1 MKTIIENDNRVGNT
15 NGDPQENHEN
25 EEKKEFKINGRNFM
39 LTINDKVMEHEK
51 EIIKYFQ
58 KYKAFQYMLICEHD
72 KPQIHHHMY
81 VQLNQARV
89 INSKYLYGAH
99 IENCYGSAQQNVN
112 YLRALDEKHIRKGI
126 KSKDIY
132 EFGTLKERGG
142 RRIKDIL
149 KMNDEDVMNMDI
161 NQMNAIFK
169 IKGIPKTKIED
180 WHKDV
185 KIYYV
190 WGPSGIGKSLYAKEL
205 VKEHG
210 YDEFTELKHI
220 GNFWNCGGI
229 EITGAAIYDD
239 FRDNHMTASEFIN
252 FIDYN
257 VHSMNFKGG
266 YTKNKLNLIII
277 TSIQSPNEI
286 YKTCQGEPRNQW
298 MRRMEIIDMNE
309 KNINKFFKCTNEI
322 TI

>member
-1 MKTIIENDNRVGNT
+1 MKMKATIENDNRVGNT
-15 NGDPQENHEN
+15 KDDPQNDENK
-25 EEKKEFKINGRNFM
+25 EEIKEFKINGRNFM
-39 LTINDKVMEHEK
+39 LTINDKVMEHEPK
-51 EIIKYFQ
+51 IINYFK

-72 KPQIHHHMY
+72 KPQKHHHMY
-81 VQLNQARV
+81 IQLNQART
-89 INSKYLYGAH
+89 ISSKYLYGAH

-126 KSKDIY
+126 KSTDIY

-149 KMNDEDVMNMDI
+149 EMTEDDTMDI
-161 NQMNAIFK
+161 DANMINAIFK

-180 WHKDV
+180 WNK
-185 KIYYV
+185 KIEVIYI
-190 WGPSGIGKSLYAKEL
+190 WGPSGIGKSLKAKEI

-210 YDEFTELKHI
+210 YNEFTELKHI
-220 GNFWNCGGI
+220 GQFWNCGGI

-266 YTKNKLNLIII
+266 FTKNRLNLIII
-277 TSIQSPNEI
+277 TSIQSPDEI
-286 YKTCQGEPRNQW
+286 YKNMTGEPRTQW
-298 MRRMEIIDMNE
+298 LRRLKIINMYNE
-309 KNINKFFKCTNEI
+309 FFKCANDI
-322 TI
+322 QM

>member
-1 MKTIIENDNRVGNT
+1 MKTTIEYENRVGNT
-15 NGDPQENHEN
+15 RNDPPKKDENDEN
-25 EEKKEFKINGRNFM
+25 KEFKINGRNFM
-39 LTINDKVMEHEK
+39 LTINDKVMEHEEK
-51 EIIKYFQ
+51 IIKYFQ

-89 INSKYLYGAH
+89 ISSKYLYGAH

-126 KSKDIY
+126 KSTDIY

-149 KMNDEDVMNMDI
+149 EMNDDEAMNMDI

-180 WHKDV
+180 WYKDV
-185 KIYYV
+185 KIYYLH
-190 WGPSGIGKSLYAKEL
+190 GPSGIGKSKYAKEL

-210 YDEFTELKHI
+210 YDEFTELKHT

-257 VHSMNFKGG
+257 IHSMNFKGG

-277 TSIQSPNEI
+277 TSIQSPDEI
-286 YKTCQGEPRNQW
+286 YKSYQGEPRQQW
-298 MRRMEIIDMNE
+298 IRRMKIINMNE
-309 KNINKFFKCTNEI
+309 KNINEFFKCTNEI

>member
-1 MKTIIENDNRVGNT
+1 MSATIENENRVGNT
-15 NGDPQENHEN
+15 NATPKNDENQ
-25 EEKKEFKINGRNFM
+25 EKKEFKINGRNFM
-39 LTINDKVMEHEK
+39 LTINDKVMEHEP

-72 KPQIHHHMY
+72 KPQVHHHMY

-112 YLRALDEKHIRKGI
+112 YLRALDEKHIKKGI
-126 KSKDIY
+126 KSTDIY

-142 RRIKDIL
+142 RRIKNIL
-149 KMNDEDVMNMDI
+149 EMSDDDAMDMDVNML
-161 NQMNAIFK
+161 NAIFK
-169 IKGIPKTKIED
+169 IKGIPKTKIDD
-180 WHKDV
+180 WYKEV
-185 KIYYV
+185 EVYYIH
-190 WGPSGIGKSLYAKEL
+190 GPSNTGKSLTAKNI

-210 YDEFTELKHI
+210 YDEFTELKHV

-239 FRDNHMTASEFIN
+239 FRDEHMSASEFIN

-257 VHSMNFKGG
+257 IHSLNYKGG
-266 YTKNKLNLIII
+266 YCKNKLSLIVI
-277 TSIQSPNEI
+277 TSVQSPDEI
-286 YKTCQGEPRNQW
+286 YEKCKGEPRLQW
-298 MRRMEIIDMNE
+298 LRRLKIINMLDE
-309 KNINKFFKCTNEI
+309 FLKSANEI
-322 TI
+322 TM